1 MSIKHRKPSA
11 ETSLASCREMSALK
25 KAAGLRGM
33 AGRINLEELS
43 KRRGEIP
50 DDNRNLTGVVMGD
63 PLPGDRR
70 RTWCPWL
77 QNAEAL

>member
-1 MSIKHRKPSA
+1 MSMKHRKPSA

-33 AGRINLEELS
+33 AGRINLEELA

-50 DDNRNLTGVVMGD
+50 DDNRGLTGIVMGD
-63 PLPGDRR
+63 PIINDPR
-70 RTWCPWL
+70 CPWRPKI
-77 QNAEAL
+77 NMEAL